1 MITCYFCKKALS
13 VDGRIT
19 RKDLC
24 PHCNAPL
31 YVCVNCRFYD
41 RSAHNSCREPVAE
54 WVRDKEKENFC
65 DHFEPAGQPHSG
77 QDEAERAREML
88 KKLFG

>member
-1 MITCYFCKKALS
+1 MTTCFACGKESSIEGK
-13 VDGRIT
+13 VT

-24 PHCNAPL
+24 AHCKAPVR
-31 YVCVNCRFYD
+31 VCRNCRFYD
-41 RSAHNSCREPVAE
+41 RSAHNSCREPAAE

-65 DHFEPAGQPHSG
+65 DYFQLADRPAAG
-77 QDEAERAREML
+77 QDEAERAREAL

>member
-1 MITCYFCKKALS
+1 MIICYFCKKDLS
-13 VDGRIT
+13 VEGRIT

-24 PHCNAPL
+24 PYCSSPL
-31 YVCVNCRFYD
+31 HVCVNCRFYD

-65 DHFEPAGQPHSG
+65 DYFGLADNPASG
-77 QDEAERAREML
+77 QGEAELAREQL
-88 KKLFG
+88 KRLFG